1 MTLRYPDGVREV
13 PRMGRP
19 RVDEPLEPV
28 ATRLPRGVYDQLC
41 LEAAQR
47 EMKLS
52 ELVRNIVIMR
62 LPPKV

>member
-1 MTLRYPDGVREV
+1 
-13 PRMGRP
+13 MGRP

-41 LEAAQR
+41 REAFQKD
-47 EMKLS
+47 MKLS

-62 LPPKV
+62 LPPKT